1 MYPSRKERWAVQRKN
16 TFLRYRNSFLLFGLL
31 LTAVIAGAYMLTQK
45 GQPDETGYSSHAP
58 REESQ
63 EAPPPSV
70 TLNFVGDIMMTG
82 RVETLL
88 KEKGYDFPFAHVATI
103 FQQDDYTIANLETP
117 VTRRGTPA
125 DNKEYVY
132 KSPPEAIPALKDAG
146 IDLVNLANNHSMD
159 QGEEGLLDT
168 FQHLG
173 EHAIAYIGA
182 GLDQEQAYAP
192 TVIERNGL
200 RIAFLGFSRVIP
212 EVSWYAGKGKPGVAA
227 TYDPALAVAA
237 IGKAKEKADLVVVIA
252 HWGKEKTDAPVDHQQ
267 QLARTYIDAGADLV
281 VGGHPHVLQGFEQYK
296 GKWIAYSLGNFIF
309 TRSQTAKTWETMI
322 LQATCGKAD
331 GCKLQMFPYHAE
343 LGQAVPMNEENGTLL
358 RQRIESLS
366 VDVVIDEEGRVR
378 SASALDQS

>member
-1 MYPSRKERWAVQRKN
+1 MYPSRKERWASQRLN
-16 TFLRYRNSFLLFGLL
+16 TFLRYRNRLLLIGIL
-31 LTAVIAGAYMLTQK
+31 LTAALAGIYTLTK
-45 GQPDETGYSSHAP
+45 GNQPDESGYTSYVP

-70 TLNFVGDIMMTG
+70 TLNFVGDIMMTD

-88 KEKGYDFPFAHVATI
+88 QQKGFDYPFKHVATI

-125 DNKEYVY
+125 YDKEYVY
-132 KSPPEAIPALKDAG
+132 KSPPEAIPALKAAG

-168 FQHLG
+168 FQYLG
-173 EHAIAYIGA
+173 EQTIAYVGA

-192 TVIERNGL
+192 TFIERNGM

-227 TYDPALAVAA
+227 TYDPALAVEA
-237 IGKAKEKADLVVVIA
+237 IGHAKEKADLVVVIA
-252 HWGKEKTDAPVDHQQ
+252 HWGKEKTDWPVDHQR

-322 LQATCGKAD
+322 LRATCGKEK
-331 GCKLQMFPYHAE
+331 GCELRMFPYHAE
-343 LGQAVPMNEENGTLL
+343 LGQAVPM
-358 RQRIESLS
+358 
-366 VDVVIDEEGRVR
+366 DEEKGTILRKRMESISTDIRIDNDGHVLPA
-378 SASALDQS
+378 SASD